1 MGWMVKERLSIIGL
15 LLAVFWLGSGFQ
27 QNHGGSRIEKLVTA
41 TSGFTGY
48 EPDVDKR
55 DVVNA
60 EQPLIKITDEVY
72 QVAGFRG
79 LVSAVFLIRSPQP
92 VLIDSGSRYGTAA
105 LEKNLARLGLSIGD
119 IELVIGTHAHW
130 DHIDGVTALVT
141 DPRFR
146 GRFALFD
153 TDVPAAERDD
163 RIATAAENIYRVES
177 APVKVDLVLK
187 EGAFESGGRKFEIY
201 HTPGHTPGSICVLTE
216 SDGLRLLFSGDAVR
230 GWYLP
235 GSGSDFRAWE
245 SSLEKILTLNF
256 DLVLE
261 GHGARYRKGIVDDQL
276 QLVRRGYLV
285 WPARPR

>member
-1 MGWMVKERLSIIGL
+1 MGWMVKERLLIAGL
-15 LLAVFWLGSGFQ
+15 LVAVFWLGSGFQ
-27 QNHGGSRIEKLVTA
+27 QTTGASQVEKLVTS

-48 EPDVDKR
+48 DPAVDKR
-55 DVVNA
+55 DVLDA
-60 EQPLIKITDEVY
+60 EQPFIKITNDVY

-79 LVSAVFLIRSPQP
+79 LVSAVFLIRNPQP

-130 DHIDGVTALVT
+130 DHIDGVSALVA

-146 GRFALFD
+146 GKFALFE

-163 RIATAAENIYRVES
+163 RIATAAENLYRVES
-177 APVKVDLVLK
+177 APVKVDIILK
-187 EGAFESGGRKFEIY
+187 EGPFESGGRKYEIY
-201 HTPGHTPGSICVLTE
+201 HTPGHTPGSISVLTE

-235 GSGSDFRAWE
+235 GSGSDMRAWE
-245 SSLEKILTLNF
+245 STLEKMMTLNF

-261 GHGARYRKGIVDDQL
+261 GHGARYQKGIIRDQL

-285 WPARPR
+285 WPAR